1 MKFNQI
7 SKKIFTWGII

>member
-7 SKKIFTWGII
+7 S

>member
-7 SKKIFTWGII
+7 SSIIKSR

>member
-7 SKKIFTWGII
+7 SIKIFTWGII